1 MNTDDTIAR
10 FTPDHAVRY
19 STTPV
24 GTRWEC
30 TCGFRV
36 REFIPHQL
44 ALATGHTH
52 VTDAALAKLIEAT
65 DPDDDPQPSH
75 PCLFACPHPSHR
87 TPTPSSVHSRCNCV
101 PELGPEHCHVCG
113 DDEGRPVAWA
123 ESHATPDVGVLAE
136 VRAGLA
142 LALEN
147 SDWWY
152 VRDAINMIDREAGR

>member
-1 MNTDDTIAR
+1 MSNEQVERVARAIWDKHRDHEADPEWGDGELHSNFENAYRDIAR
-10 FTPDHAVRY
+10 
-19 STTPV
+19 
-24 GTRWEC
+24 
-30 TCGFRV
+30 
-36 REFIPHQL
+36 
-44 ALATGHTH
+44 
-52 VTDAALAKLIEAT
+52 AAIAAM
-65 DPDDDPQPSH
+65 
-75 PCLFACPHPSHR
+75 
-87 TPTPSSVHSRCNCV
+87 TPTPSGVHFRCNCV

-152 VRDAINMIDREAGR
+152 VRDAINMIDREPTQ